1 MATLAARISAKRS
14 IFMGSCAP
22 STWKLESSAVRFID
36 VGDMQVGEGAYPD
49 WGIVGVCPEGVTSVD
64 VDMEEGDGRTIR
76 IEVSSVVASAGK
88 RCYENG
94 E

>member
-14 IFMGSCAP
+14 TLEGSCAP
-22 STWKLESSAVRFID
+22 STLKLESGAVRFT
-36 VGDMQVGEGAYPD
+36 GDMQVGEGAYPD
-49 WGIVGVCPEGVTSVD
+49 WGIVGICPEGVTSVD
-64 VDMEEGDGRTIR
+64 VDIEEGDGRTIR